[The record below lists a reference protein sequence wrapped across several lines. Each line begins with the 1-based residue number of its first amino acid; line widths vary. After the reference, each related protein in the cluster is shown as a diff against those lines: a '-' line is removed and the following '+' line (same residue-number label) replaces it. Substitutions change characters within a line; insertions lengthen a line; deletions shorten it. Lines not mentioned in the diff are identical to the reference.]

1 MKVATWSIRKNTWP
15 SLAGYSNFVSY
26 TVSSYLHSRIKY
38 FYYLYLQKYVNNCYR
53 WNIYIKRPIFHTFE
67 GCHGNYSL
75 LGNLRPVRGVPWSSC
90 SECSFSFENY
100 QEIIQTKWAIK
111 SIEDTSFKCQKNA
124 YTCTKYLSI
133 ELLFSERCG
142 LITCNGVCK
151 HTNWITRV
159 IHTHHDLV
167 IWSCYA

>member
-1 MKVATWSIRKNTWP
+1 MTKYKIFKINYEKQFNFLRYIKTNFFSFVFRACMKVATWIIRKNTWP

-75 LGNLRPVRGVPWSSC
+75 LGNLRPVRGGPWSSC
-90 SECSFSFENY
+90 SGCNFSFENY

-111 SIEDTSFKCQKNA
+111 FYRRHQ
-124 YTCTKYLSI
+124 
-133 ELLFSERCG
+133 F
-142 LITCNGVCK
+142 
-151 HTNWITRV
+151 
-159 IHTHHDLV
+159 
-167 IWSCYA
+167 

>member
-1 MKVATWSIRKNTWP
+1 MTKYKIFKINYEKQFNFLRYIKTNFFSFVFRACMKVATWIIRKNTWP

-53 WNIYIKRPIFHTFE
+53 WNIYIYIKRPIFHTFE

-90 SECSFSFENY
+90 SGCSFSFENY

-111 SIEDTSFKCQKNA
+111 FYRRHQ
-124 YTCTKYLSI
+124 
-133 ELLFSERCG
+133 F
-142 LITCNGVCK
+142 
-151 HTNWITRV
+151 
-159 IHTHHDLV
+159 
-167 IWSCYA
+167 

>member
-1 MKVATWSIRKNTWP
+1 MTKYKIFKINYEKQFNFLRYIKTNFFSFVFRACMKVATWIIRKNTWP

-90 SECSFSFENY
+90 SGCSFSFENY

-111 SIEDTSFKCQKNA
+111 FYRRHQ
-124 YTCTKYLSI
+124 
-133 ELLFSERCG
+133 F
-142 LITCNGVCK
+142 
-151 HTNWITRV
+151 
-159 IHTHHDLV
+159 
-167 IWSCYA
+167 